1 MGRIRDAILDA
12 LENLT
17 AEEFKK
23 FKMKLLSVPLRE
35 GYGRIPRGTLLPM
48 DAMDLTDKLVSFYLE
63 EYGAELT
70 AVVLRDIGMQE
81 TAERLQETSHKGHTP
96 GPAGIQDYQTAAKPG
111 ASHFVD
117 QHRAALITRVTE
129 VDEVLDALYGK
140 VLSEQQY
147 QAVRAE
153 STNPGKMRKLFS
165 FAPAWNTTCKDLL
178 LTALR
183 NTQPYLVADLEK
195 S

>member
-1 MGRIRDAILDA
+1 M
-12 LENLT
+12 
-17 AEEFKK
+17 
-23 FKMKLLSVPLRE
+23 
-35 GYGRIPRGTLLPM
+35 
-48 DAMDLTDKLVSFYLE
+48 
-63 EYGAELT
+63 
-70 AVVLRDIGMQE
+70 
-81 TAERLQETSHKGHTP
+81 
-96 GPAGIQDYQTAAKPG
+96 
-111 ASHFVD
+111 D